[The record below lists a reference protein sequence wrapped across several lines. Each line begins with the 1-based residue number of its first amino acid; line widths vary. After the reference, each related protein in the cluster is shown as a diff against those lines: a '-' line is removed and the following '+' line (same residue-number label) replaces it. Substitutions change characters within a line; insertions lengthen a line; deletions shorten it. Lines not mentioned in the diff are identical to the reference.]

1 METEN
6 SQAKF
11 AVKLLIVDDSRAI
24 QSIIKRAVQRCGY
37 EPIEI
42 TFASDGQ
49 QAIDIIESD
58 APNLVVTDW
67 HMPKVTG
74 LEMLQTIRQHGK
86 TEVRVGFVT
95 TERTPTMLNEAK
107 VNGAS
112 FILHKPFDDA
122 QLIAALRTCIAEIVA
137 ERTSLESEK
146 ASLNVSTAASAQ
158 VEVIAQK
165 DMQTTLAQ
173 KLGNIPFRLIANDMM
188 STDNMTTHNLLGLYA
203 TADGKTVYCVGVLD
217 ANAVC
222 IVGGGTARKTPL
234 EVRTAMASGTPD
246 ALMLEKAQ
254 QFLQG
259 LAQVI
264 TKAPDKGA
272 TISLAKSSLVK
283 NTLPKFQEVMR
294 QMNLRTDFRLSIP
307 GYGEGRMAFFLIH
320 R

>member
-6 SQAKF
+6 SQKKF
-11 AVKLLIVDDSRAI
+11 AIKLLIVDDSRAI

-42 TFASDGQ
+42 SLASDGQ
-49 QAIDIIESD
+49 QAIEMIESNS
-58 APNLVVTDW
+58 PHLVVTDW

-86 TEVRVGFVT
+86 ADVRVGFVT

-122 QLIAALRTCIAEIVA
+122 ELITALRTCIAEI
-137 ERTSLESEK
+137 LSEHSAREVDK
-146 ASLNVSTAASAQ
+146 ASLQSKPPA
-158 VEVIAQK
+158 IAEPEIISPA
-165 DMQTTLAQ
+165 DMQAMLTE
-173 KLGNIPFRLIANDMM
+173 KLGNIPFRLICNEKM
-188 STDNMTTHNLLGLYA
+188 STENMTLNNLLGLYA
-203 TADGKTVYCVGVLD
+203 ATDAKTVYCVAVMD

-222 IVGGGTARKTPL
+222 IVGGGSARKTPL
-234 EVRTAMASGTPD
+234 EVRSAMASGVPD
-246 ALMLEKAQ
+246 ALMLERAQ
-254 QFLQG
+254 HFLSG
-259 LAQVI
+259 LARVL
-264 TKAPDKGA
+264 TRTSSAEN
-272 TISLAKSSLVK
+272 TVSLAKSSLVK

-294 QMNLRTDFRLSIP
+294 QVNLRTDFRLSIP